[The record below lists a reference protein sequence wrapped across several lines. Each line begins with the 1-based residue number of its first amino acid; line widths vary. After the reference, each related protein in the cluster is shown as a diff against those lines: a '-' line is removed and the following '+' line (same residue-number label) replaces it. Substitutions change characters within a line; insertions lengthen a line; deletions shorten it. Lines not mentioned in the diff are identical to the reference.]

1 MMHQLHLLHAPNQ
14 TSSNPAYVTWGK
26 ALYGVTNALEINK
39 NRHVS
44 VYHTYAEVAGCKYAF
59 VTTSKDIH
67 LWLGTLSQ
75 DGHACLATLL
85 GLELELNNAG
95 NQLLFYIEDKRVYLV
110 TRTSTNEGR
119 LEYTLSPAH

>member
-1 MMHQLHLLHAPNQ
+1 MMHLLHLLRAPNPAS
-14 TSSNPAYVTWGK
+14 THPAYVTWGK
-26 ALYGVTNALEINK
+26 ALDGVTNELEINK

-67 LWLGTLSQ
+67 LWLGTFSPA
-75 DGHACLATLL
+75 GHADLAVLL

-95 NQLLFYIEDKRVYLV
+95 NQLLLYVEDKRVYLV